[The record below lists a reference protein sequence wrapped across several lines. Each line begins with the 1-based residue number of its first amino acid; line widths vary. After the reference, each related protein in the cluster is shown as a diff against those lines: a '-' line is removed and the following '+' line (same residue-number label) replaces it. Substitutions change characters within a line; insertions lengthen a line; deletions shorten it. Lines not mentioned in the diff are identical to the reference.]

1 MILEHVDRDANS
13 STSFL
18 DPHWSCRPIRISS
31 CISIASYCRSVGRW
45 ERGMFATKSE
55 LRNAATKSSPFC
67 KRVLHNHTTPPI
79 LILESYIRARKFRR
93 TTSGHLDFAIDL
105 PREQRLDR
113 KTLHHHGADD
123 IATPS
128 HPQSAIDFE
137 TSISTRECVAIQSDC
152 G

>member
-1 MILEHVDRDANS
+1 MGTRNVCNQIL
-13 STSFL
+13 
-18 DPHWSCRPIRISS
+18 
-31 CISIASYCRSVGRW
+31 SIL
-45 ERGMFATKSE
+45 TPQP
-55 LRNAATKSSPFC
+55 KSSPFC
-67 KRVLHNHTTPPI
+67 KRLLHNHTTPPI
-79 LILESYIRARKFRR
+79 LILESYIRARNSRR

-137 TSISTRECVAIQSDC
+137 TSISTRECVAIHSDC
-152 G
+152 GQFGAIWKTCVERICPPGYGMPQNML